1 MKKGSSLIGS
11 AQVNIRHTLF
21 TYSQLLS
28 GSHTHTHTQWDA
40 GFGVMYK
47 VTDIG
52 SITVLIFNYSY
63 TTQDFEALLTLTFY
77 RCSVFIYL
85 KVLNTDSVPEGFCQD
100 VFFKFL
106 PVFR

>member
-1 MKKGSSLIGS
+1 MKKGSSLIVS

-28 GSHTHTHTQWDA
+28 GSPPTTHRDA

-52 SITVLIFNYSY
+52 SITVFSYLI
-63 TTQDFEALLTLTFY
+63 TAILLKTLKLY
-77 RCSVFIYL
+77 
-85 KVLNTDSVPEGFCQD
+85 
-100 VFFKFL
+100 
-106 PVFR
+106 

>member
-1 MKKGSSLIGS
+1 MKKGSSLIVS

-28 GSHTHTHTQWDA
+28 GSPPPPHRDA

-52 SITVLIFNYSY
+52 SITVFSYLI
-63 TTQDFEALLTLTFY
+63 TAILLKTLKLY
-77 RCSVFIYL
+77 
-85 KVLNTDSVPEGFCQD
+85 
-100 VFFKFL
+100 
-106 PVFR
+106 

>member
-1 MKKGSSLIGS
+1 MKKGSSLIVS

-28 GSHTHTHTQWDA
+28 GSPPPHTHRDA

-52 SITVLIFNYSY
+52 SITVFSYLI
-63 TTQDFEALLTLTFY
+63 TAILLKTLKLY
-77 RCSVFIYL
+77 
-85 KVLNTDSVPEGFCQD
+85 
-100 VFFKFL
+100 
-106 PVFR
+106 

>member
-1 MKKGSSLIGS
+1 MKKGSSLIVS

-28 GSHTHTHTQWDA
+28 DSQLLSGSPPPTTHTHRDA

-52 SITVLIFNYSY
+52 SITVFSYLI
-63 TTQDFEALLTLTFY
+63 TAILLKTLKLY
-77 RCSVFIYL
+77 
-85 KVLNTDSVPEGFCQD
+85 
-100 VFFKFL
+100 
-106 PVFR
+106 